1 MDWLS
6 TILFGFVAGLSEF
19 LPLSSPAHQSI
30 SAAVFGLSSSAPLRQ
45 FLIRAACL
53 GALLS
58 TCGREI
64 DRLRRD
70 GRTARLPARR
80 RKRPVDN
87 RNIAT
92 NRLLNTAVF
101 PLIIGLVFYRRA
113 NMWVDSLAMLTIF
126 LVINGILLFVPQY
139 IPSGNKDGRN
149 LSRLDGLL
157 IGLCGAISVFPGIS
171 RMSAIHFAASAR
183 GADKNYS
190 LQVALYL
197 SVPALVIMLIFDAA
211 AIFGGIEAI
220 SFLVLIQYI
229 LAMVSA
235 YFGSAFA
242 ISIMRSLVVRVG
254 YEAFSY
260 YSWGM
265 ALISMI
271 LYLTT

>member
-1 MDWLS
+1 MDWLW
-6 TILFGFVAGLSEF
+6 TILYGFVAGLAEF

-30 SAAVFGLSSSAPLRQ
+30 SAAVFGLASAAPLRQ

-53 GALLS
+53 AALLS
-58 TCGREI
+58 ACGREI
-64 DRLRRD
+64 DKLRRD
-70 GRTARLPARR
+70 GRMARLPARR
-80 RKRPVDN
+80 RKRPVDS
-87 RNIAT
+87 RSVAT
-92 NRLLNTAVF
+92 NRLLNIAVF
-101 PLIIGLVFYRRA
+101 PLVIGLVFYRRV

-149 LSRLDGLL
+149 LSLLDGLL
-157 IGLCGAISVFPGIS
+157 MGLAGAFSVFPGIS

-190 LQVALYL
+190 LQFALYL
-197 SVPALVIMLIFDAA
+197 SIPALVVMLLFDAV

-220 SFLVLIQYI
+220 SFLVIIQYL
-229 LAMVSA
+229 LAMAAA
-235 YFGSAFA
+235 YFGSTFA
-242 ISIMRSLVVRVG
+242 ISIMRSMVIRAG
-254 YEAFSY
+254 YEIFSY
-260 YSWGM
+260 YCWGM

>member
-1 MDWLS
+1 MDWLW
-6 TILFGFVAGLSEF
+6 TILYGFVAGLAEF

-30 SAAVFGLSSSAPLRQ
+30 SAAVFGLASAAPLRQ

-53 GALLS
+53 AALLFA
-58 TCGREI
+58 CGREI
-64 DRLRRD
+64 DKLRRD
-70 GRTARLPARR
+70 GRMARLPARR
-80 RKRPVDN
+80 RKRPVDS
-87 RNIAT
+87 RSVAT
-92 NRLLNTAVF
+92 NRLLNIAVF
-101 PLIIGLVFYRRA
+101 PLVIGLVFYRRV

-149 LSRLDGLL
+149 LSLLDGLL
-157 IGLCGAISVFPGIS
+157 MGLAGAFSVFPGIS

-190 LQVALYL
+190 LQFALYL
-197 SVPALVIMLIFDAA
+197 SIPALVVMLLFDAV

-220 SFLVLIQYI
+220 SFLVIIQYL
-229 LAMVSA
+229 LAMAAA
-235 YFGSAFA
+235 YFGSTFA
-242 ISIMRSLVVRVG
+242 ISIMRSMVVRAG
-254 YEAFSY
+254 YEIFSY
-260 YSWGM
+260 YCWGM

>member
-1 MDWLS
+1 MDWLW
-6 TILFGFVAGLSEF
+6 TILYGFVAGLAEF

-30 SAAVFGLSSSAPLRQ
+30 SAAVFGLASAAPLRQ

-53 GALLS
+53 AALLS
-58 TCGREI
+58 ACGREI
-64 DRLRRD
+64 DKLRRD
-70 GRTARLPARR
+70 GRMARLPARR
-80 RKRPVDN
+80 RKRPVDS
-87 RNIAT
+87 RSVAT
-92 NRLLNTAVF
+92 NRLLNIAVF
-101 PLIIGLVFYRRA
+101 PLVIGLVFYRRV

-149 LSRLDGLL
+149 LSLLDGLL
-157 IGLCGAISVFPGIS
+157 MGLAGAFSVFPGIS

-190 LQVALYL
+190 LQFALYL
-197 SVPALVIMLIFDAA
+197 SIPALVVMLLFDAA

-220 SFLVLIQYI
+220 SFLVIIQYL
-229 LAMVSA
+229 LAMAAA
-235 YFGSAFA
+235 YFGSTFA
-242 ISIMRSLVVRVG
+242 ISIMRSMVVRAG
-254 YEAFSY
+254 YEIFSY
-260 YSWGM
+260 YCWGM

>member
-1 MDWLS
+1 MDWLW
-6 TILFGFVAGLSEF
+6 TILYGFVAGLAEF

-30 SAAVFGLSSSAPLRQ
+30 SAAVFGLASAAPLRQ

-53 GALLS
+53 AALLS
-58 TCGREI
+58 ACGREI
-64 DRLRRD
+64 DKLRRD
-70 GRTARLPARR
+70 GRMARLPARR
-80 RKRPVDN
+80 RKRPVDS
-87 RNIAT
+87 RSVAT
-92 NRLLNTAVF
+92 NRLLNIAVF
-101 PLIIGLVFYRRA
+101 PLVIGLVFYRRV

-149 LSRLDGLL
+149 LSLLDGLL
-157 IGLCGAISVFPGIS
+157 IGIAGAFSVFPGIS

-190 LQVALYL
+190 LQFALYL
-197 SVPALVIMLIFDAA
+197 SIPALVIMLLFDAV

-220 SFLVLIQYI
+220 SFLVIIQYL
-229 LAMVSA
+229 LAMAAA
-235 YFGSAFA
+235 YFGSTFA
-242 ISIMRSLVVRVG
+242 ISIMRSMVVRAG
-254 YEAFSY
+254 YEIFSY
-260 YSWGM
+260 YCWGM

>member
-1 MDWLS
+1 MDWLW
-6 TILFGFVAGLSEF
+6 TILYGFVAGLAEF

-30 SAAVFGLSSSAPLRQ
+30 SAAVFGLASAAPLRQ

-53 GALLS
+53 AALLS
-58 TCGREI
+58 ACGREI
-64 DRLRRD
+64 DKLRRD
-70 GRTARLPARR
+70 GRMARLPARR
-80 RKRPVDN
+80 RKRPVDS
-87 RNIAT
+87 RSVAT
-92 NRLLNTAVF
+92 NRLLNIAVF
-101 PLIIGLVFYRRA
+101 PLVIGLVFYRRV

-149 LSRLDGLL
+149 LSLLDGLL
-157 IGLCGAISVFPGIS
+157 IGMAGAFSVFPGIS

-190 LQVALYL
+190 LQFALYL
-197 SVPALVIMLIFDAA
+197 SIPALVVMLLFDAV

-220 SFLVLIQYI
+220 SFLVIIQYL
-229 LAMVSA
+229 LAMAAA
-235 YFGSAFA
+235 YFGSTFA
-242 ISIMRSLVVRVG
+242 ISIMRSMVVRAG
-254 YEAFSY
+254 YEIFSY
-260 YSWGM
+260 YCWGM